1 MIKMKFKISN
11 KAEIEVDEIIKIILI
26 ILAVGL
32 IVLGIYL
39 LRDKFISLFDSI
51 KNFMRFGG

>member
-1 MIKMKFKISN
+1 MKFKISN

-39 LRDKFISLFDSI
+39 LRDKLISVFDSI